1 MDAARARRRGD
12 RIASAEGRVSR
23 TPPALTDNQKSRSP
37 LGTVAGATGLLIRTG
52 FDKPLESFLVA
63 VSPLWLT
70 RLTTSL

>member
-1 MDAARARRRGD
+1 
-12 RIASAEGRVSR
+12 
-23 TPPALTDNQKSRSP
+23 
-37 LGTVAGATGLLIRTG
+37 VAGATGLLIRTG